1 MIRTETNTN
10 TNITNTNTNISNT
23 NISNTNTQTNIIHSK
38 IVVNNELEQMK
49 SEIENKVNPKT
60 LNESMYLLSNPELLL
75 DRMKEG
81 SDLFD
86 NHAKILLSNGL
97 EIICDESVEMIEK
110 EFKEFFKQY

>member
-1 MIRTETNTN
+1 MKF
-10 TNITNTNTNISNT
+10 ITVCKLESDFE
-23 NISNTNTQTNIIHSK
+23 IIH
-38 IVVNNELEQMK
+38 INIDHVVTITDYWVE
-49 SEIENKVNPKT
+49 
-60 LNESMYLLSNPELLL
+60 
-75 DRMKEG
+75 KEG